1 MAAEPEIDTRD
12 ALDTRIGALTVGTNL
27 FDGKMREIG
36 PYIPA
41 EAVFCQITEGSRPE
55 PFAGG
60 TSYQQHPSVVKVMVR
75 SEPDDL
81 SGSRTLARSIQTAL
95 DKVDLTGYIE
105 VRALQSD
112 PYYIGEDAKRHHY
125 WELNFELIHDR

>member
-1 MAAEPEIDTRD
+1 MAAEPEVDVRD
-12 ALDTRIGALTVGTNL
+12 ALNARIGSLTTNTNL
-27 FDGKMREIG
+27 FDGKMREES

-41 EAVFCQITEGSRPE
+41 EAVFCQISEGSAPE

-60 TSYQQHPSVVKVMVR
+60 TSYQQHPSGVKIMLR

-81 SGSRTLARSIQTAL
+81 GGSRTLIRSIQTAL
-95 DKVDLTGYIE
+95 DKVALSGYIE

-112 PYYIGEDAKRHHY
+112 PYYIGEDVKHHHY